1 MEILP
6 PRRPSEEE
14 KRDKELFASN
24 VQREM
29 AAALGVPAVRQD
41 LYDCKEVMRAGF
53 CVDRRGRLIRAD
65 PRTVAARGWV

>member
-1 MEILP
+1 VEILP
-6 PRRPSEEE
+6 PRPPSEEE
-14 KRDKELFASN
+14 REDANAHASN

-41 LYDCKEVMRAGF
+41 LYDCKAVMRAGF
-53 CVDRRGRLIRAD
+53 FVDWRGRLIRTD